1 MLQLNDNIHGLWGK
15 RTASSFLSY
24 LMPTIKF
31 QLVEPHSLSS
41 DRTLINELLAD
52 PLCHVDK
59 GISAN
64 LMNLLDA
71 QFERIDN
78 ILPLVSKP
86 FCVFVGEDDT
96 LISLPCC
103 SRLDTVSASDDK
115 QLISYPAGRHL
126 LHYETGHI
134 RLKFICD
141 LVKWMTDRS
150 PEPVP
155 KAEKKKSKT
164 GRSGRKSLH

>member
-1 MLQLNDNIHGLWGK
+1 MK
-15 RTASSFLSY
+15 
-24 LMPTIKF
+24 
-31 QLVEPHSLSS
+31 VEPHSLSS

-134 RLKFICD
+134 RLKFICGK
-141 LVKWMTDRS
+141 LCI
-150 PEPVP
+150 
-155 KAEKKKSKT
+155 
-164 GRSGRKSLH
+164 SL

>member
-1 MLQLNDNIHGLWGK
+1 M
-15 RTASSFLSY
+15 
-24 LMPTIKF
+24 
-31 QLVEPHSLSS
+31 
-41 DRTLINELLAD
+41 INELLAD

-64 LMNLLDA
+64 LMCLLEA
-71 QFERIDN
+71 QFDRIDN
-78 ILPLVSKP
+78 ILPMVSKP

-134 RLKFICD
+134 RLKFICGKYCLFTNRVIVYFSD
-141 LVKWMTDRS
+141 LVKLVTERS
-150 PEPVP
+150 PEPIP
-155 KAEKKKSKT
+155 KAEKKRT
-164 GRSGRKSLH
+164 TRANRNARKS